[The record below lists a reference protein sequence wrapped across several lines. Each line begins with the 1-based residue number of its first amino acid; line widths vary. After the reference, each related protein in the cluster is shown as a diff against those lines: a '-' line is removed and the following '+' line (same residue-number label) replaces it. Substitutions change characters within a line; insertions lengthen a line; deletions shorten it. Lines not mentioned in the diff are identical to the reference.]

1 MFRCEIFYHFICICM
16 RYLQED
22 ECFKQLMCLRYINKV
37 VKIIEVMLCKFI
49 TKHEGSINVNNQNL
63 SCYVISQRK
72 KFNILS
78 SGSAKTTQIR
88 LCIRTVCILS
98 MDDLNHIE
106 TLKILHVES
115 SLTGV
120 NMKSQNLN
128 HPKLCRIQDNAM
140 QIDHKSKLEN
150 KGDMGGHLL
159 SMKK

>member
-49 TKHEGSINVNNQNL
+49 TKHEGNINVNNQNL
-63 SCYVISQRK
+63 SCYVISQREK
-72 KFNILS
+72 KINILS

-128 HPKLCRIQDNAM
+128 HSKIM
-140 QIDHKSKLEN
+140 QNPRQCHAN
-150 KGDMGGHLL
+150 RP
-159 SMKK
+159 